1 MNRAAPGKEL
11 RLFFAVWPDAS
22 GRASIASLASE
33 VAHAAGG
40 RAMPGDKVHLTLAFL
55 GGQPA
60 ERVAALQRL
69 AGGIKAEPFML
80 ALDEVGCFPGSGIT
94 WLGASV
100 VQSGLSALH
109 AQLEHALR
117 GHGFPVEDR
126 PYAPHLTLARRSKT
140 SIRRR
145 LAEPIVWR
153 VSSFALVV
161 SDLGAGGSAYR
172 NLAEWQ
178 LGSA

>member
-1 MNRAAPGKEL
+1 MDRAAPGKKL

-22 GRASIASLASE
+22 GRAAIASLASE

-40 RAMPGDKVHLTLAFL
+40 RATPGEKVHLTLAFL
-55 GGQPA
+55 GEQPA

-69 AGGIKAEPFML
+69 AGGIEAEPFVL
-80 ALDEVGCFPGSGIT
+80 ALDEIGCFPGSGIT
-94 WLGASV
+94 WLGASAA
-100 VQSGLSALH
+100 QSGLGALH

-117 GHGFPVEDR
+117 GGRFPVEER

-153 VSSFALVV
+153 VNSFALVA
-161 SDLGAGGSAYR
+161 SELGARGSAYR